1 MSSIRFWRMGQ
12 KWTKAVAWGRQL
24 LGWFWKVLCSAC
36 NAFRKMFDG
45 VRAPHWMSRCPDSVP
60 TVLIAV
66 SGVIG
71 LFTSLFGSTAAKVEV
86 FIIAAALVI
95 LATLISVARNSL
107 ARHLNQKKDNWIDQA
122 EHEFREDR
130 RHLLSD
136 QLHNLVQLVADA
148 VATPQPTERH
158 VQATVAR
165 TAIIAGAANMV
176 GLKVEKGTRANLFR
190 LSRDKSEMKLEP
202 GGFSGRGDRS
212 DRTFRSG
219 DKTFD
224 ATMRNVYR
232 LSAPSKIL
240 NPRPT
245 CLMRLSSPTPSRS
258 TGTEYTA
265 SSLLTAYTKA
275 S

>member
-1 MSSIRFWRMGQ
+1 
-12 KWTKAVAWGRQL
+12 
-24 LGWFWKVLCSAC
+24 
-36 NAFRKMFDG
+36 MFDG

-95 LATLISVARNSL
+95 LATLIPVARNSL

-130 RHLLSD
+130 RHLSSD

-202 GGFSGRGDRS
+202 GGF
-212 DRTFRSG
+212 
-219 DKTFD
+219 
-224 ATMRNVYR
+224 
-232 LSAPSKIL
+232 
-240 NPRPT
+240 
-245 CLMRLSSPTPSRS
+245 
-258 TGTEYTA
+258 
-265 SSLLTAYTKA
+265 
-275 S
+275 